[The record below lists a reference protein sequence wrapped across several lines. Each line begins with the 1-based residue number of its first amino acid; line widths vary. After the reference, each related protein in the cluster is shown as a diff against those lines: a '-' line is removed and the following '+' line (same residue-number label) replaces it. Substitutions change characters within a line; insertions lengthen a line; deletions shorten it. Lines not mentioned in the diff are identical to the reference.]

1 MPKRNSTVTKSF
13 FQFRKET
20 NTFFLQYKTNKN
32 CERVVTVVKE
42 APKYNFE
49 FMPNSRKKQKKTKTY
64 NEESVDLTEDLKMN
78 TSTDSDESFEV
89 LEEI

>member
-1 MPKRNSTVTKSF
+1 
-13 FQFRKET
+13 
-20 NTFFLQYKTNKN
+20 
-32 CERVVTVVKE
+32 
-42 APKYNFE
+42 
-49 FMPNSRKKQKKTKTY
+49 MPNSRKKQKKTKTY